1 MSGAQCTVFKGL
13 FGDLPPENGF
23 LRFFGS
29 NGSKWVQINNLR
41 AGIPSNI
48 YSCAKFST
56 QGCKVLKK
64 SVTGVNLADPALAGI
79 GRK

>member
-1 MSGAQCTVFKGL
+1 MSGAQCTVFYGL
-13 FGDLPPENGF
+13 FGYLPPENGF
-23 LRFFGS
+23 LHFLSS
-29 NGSKWVQINNLR
+29 NACKWVQINNLR

-48 YSCAKFST
+48 YSCAKFFT

-64 SVTGVNLADPALAGI
+64 SVTGVNLADLALAGI